1 VRQTYPTVD
10 KTVDQNL
17 SVKTDI
23 GISYMKNKIRV
34 AIVGVGNCAKSLVE
48 GVALYSKTGQTD
60 GLAFPE
66 IGGYKAENIEFVL
79 AYDVDSRKVGKPLWE
94 AIAAKPNC
102 AMDFEVDLE
111 DIARISR
118 TGMETGFIVEH
129 TTVKMGAVLDGVAAH
144 MANYDEDESFRVDE
158 ISEQL
163 TKEQLIADLRDH
175 KVDVLLN
182 YLPVGS
188 QEATEFYVEACL
200 EAKVPFVNCI
210 PVFIVSDP
218 VWEQKIKDAGIP
230 AIGDDMRSQLG
241 ASVMS
246 QALQELFFNRG
257 MKVKFHEQTNHGGN
271 TDFLNMMDQSRL
283 ASKKI
288 SKENVIRSQNDIRGI
303 PVPKNGIY
311 AGPSSYI
318 AYHGDNKVAH
328 FRIEAEGFGGA
339 PVIFDARL
347 SVQDSPNSA
356 GVVIDAIRFLQVARE
371 LGMVG
376 SLRGPS
382 ASTQKTPPTQ
392 MMIDDAYN
400 ECNALASRKWTPS
413 TVEHNSVP
421 GVRYP
426 NEVVLI

>member
-1 VRQTYPTVD
+1 MTE
-10 KTVDQNL
+10 N
-17 SVKTDI
+17 
-23 GISYMKNKIRV
+23 IRV
-34 AIVGVGNCAKSLVE
+34 AIVGVGNCAKSLIE
-48 GVALYSKTGQTD
+48 GVALYSSTGQTD

-66 IGGYKAENIEFVL
+66 IGGYTPKHIKFVL
-79 AYDVDSRKVGKPLWE
+79 AYDVDVRKVGIRLQD
-94 AIAAKPNC
+94 AIYAPPNC
-102 AMDFEVDLE
+102 SMKMVVSTNDLFNVCNYK
-111 DIARISR
+111 
-118 TGMETGFIVEH
+118 TK
-129 TTVKMGAVLDGVAAH
+129 VKMGRILDGVAPH
-144 MANYDEDESFRVDE
+144 MADYPEDESFRVDE
-158 ISEQL
+158 VSEQL
-163 TKEQLIADLRDH
+163 RHDELVKDLIDN
-175 KVDVLLN
+175 KIDVLLN

-188 QEATEFYVEACL
+188 QEATEFYVNACI

-218 VWEQKIKDAGIP
+218 VWEAKIIEAGIP

-271 TDFLNMMDQSRL
+271 TDFLNMVDQSRL

-303 PVPKNGIY
+303 AVPKNGIY

-318 AYHGDNKVAH
+318 PYHGDNKVAH

-339 PVIFDARL
+339 AVTFDARL

-356 GVVIDAIRFLQVARE
+356 GVVIDAIRYLQVARE
-371 LGMVG
+371 MGMIG

-392 MMIDDAYN
+392 MMIDDAYL
-400 ECNALASRKWTPS
+400 ECKALAARKWTAS
-413 TVEHNSVP
+413 TLRYNSEPHIAHGVTELAHN
-421 GVRYP
+421 
-426 NEVVLI
+426 

>member
-1 VRQTYPTVD
+1 
-10 KTVDQNL
+10 
-17 SVKTDI
+17 
-23 GISYMKNKIRV
+23 MKKIRV
-34 AIVGVGNCAKSLVE
+34 AVVGVGNCAKSLIE
-48 GVALYSKTGQTD
+48 GVALYSNTGQTE
-60 GLAFPE
+60 GLAFPD
-66 IGGYKAENIEFVL
+66 IGGYKAEHIEFVL
-79 AYDVDSRKVGKPLWE
+79 AYDVDSRKVGDWLWD
-94 AIAAKPNC
+94 AVYAKPNC
-102 AMDFEVDLE
+102 AMNMDVNIDW
-111 DIARISR
+111 
-118 TGMETGFIVEH
+118 VESVCGK
-129 TTVKMGAVLDGVAAH
+129 TEVKMGRVLDGVAAH
-144 MANYDEDESFRVDE
+144 MANYDEDEAFRVDE

-163 TKEQLIADLRDH
+163 THNQLVKDLIDN
-175 KVDVLLN
+175 KVDVVLN

-188 QEATEFYVEACL
+188 QEATEFYIEGCL

-210 PVFIVSDP
+210 PVFIASDP
-218 VWEQKIKDAGIP
+218 KWEARIKEAGIP

-271 TDFLNMMDQSRL
+271 TDFLNMMDQNRL

-356 GVVIDAIRFLQVARE
+356 GVVIDAIRYVTVAKE
-371 LGMVG
+371 MGMVG
-376 SLRGPS
+376 ALRGPS
-382 ASTQKTPPTQ
+382 AATQKTPPTQ
-392 MMIDDAYN
+392 MMIDDAHR
-400 ECNALASRKWTPS
+400 ECEALANRKWTEATTMYNTPDEQVVVQFNDG
-413 TVEHNSVP
+413 TRALRGL
-421 GVRYP
+421 GVA
-426 NEVVLI
+426 

>member
-1 VRQTYPTVD
+1 
-10 KTVDQNL
+10 
-17 SVKTDI
+17 
-23 GISYMKNKIRV
+23 MKETINV
-34 AIVGVGNCAKSLVE
+34 AIIGVGNCSKSLVE
-48 GVALYSKTGQTD
+48 GVALYSNSNRTD
-60 GLAFPE
+60 GLAFPD
-66 IGGYKAENIEFVL
+66 IGGYTARHIKFKL
-79 AYDVDSRKVGKPLWE
+79 AYDVDTRKVGRPLIE
-94 AIAAKPNC
+94 AIYAKPNC
-102 AMDFEVDLE
+102 AMDFDVYDEQINEIGGQTL
-111 DIARISR
+111 
-118 TGMETGFIVEH
+118 
-129 TTVKMGAVLDGVAAH
+129 VKRGALYDGVAPH
-144 MANYDEDESFRVDE
+144 MLNMPEDESFRVTKDPEPSKKDIVRDLIDNE
-158 ISEQL
+158 ID
-163 TKEQLIADLRDH
+163 I
-175 KVDVLLN
+175 VLN

-188 QEATEFYVEACL
+188 ETATRFYVEACL
-200 EAKVPFVNCI
+200 DAKVPFVNCI

-218 VWEQKIKDAGIP
+218 FWEKKLIEAGIP

-318 AYHGDNKVAH
+318 PYHGDNKVAH

-356 GVVIDAIRFLQVARE
+356 GVVIDAIRYLQVARE
-371 LGMVG
+371 MGMVG

-382 ASTQKTPPTQ
+382 AATQKTPIGQ
-392 MMIDDAYN
+392 MMIQDAHE
-400 ECNALASRKWTPS
+400 ECKALANREWTEVTS
-413 TVEHNSVP
+413 KHNKKA
-421 GVRYP
+421 
-426 NEVVLI
+426 

>member
-1 VRQTYPTVD
+1 
-10 KTVDQNL
+10 
-17 SVKTDI
+17 
-23 GISYMKNKIRV
+23 MKNKIRV
-34 AIVGVGNCAKSLVE
+34 AVVGVGNCSKSLIE
-48 GVALYSKTGQTD
+48 GVALYSKTGRTD
-60 GLAFPE
+60 GLAFPD
-66 IGGYKAENIEFVL
+66 IGGYTADNIEFVL
-79 AYDVDSRKVGKPLWE
+79 AYDVDERKVGQTLVD
-94 AIAAKPNC
+94 AISAKPNC
-102 AMDFEVDLE
+102 AMDFDVTTE
-111 DIARISR
+111 DIDAVTAGTVVMMGR
-118 TGMETGFIVEH
+118 T
-129 TTVKMGAVLDGVAAH
+129 LDGVAAH
-144 MANYDEDESFRVDE
+144 MSNYDADESFRVDE
-158 ISEQL
+158 ITEQL
-163 TKEQLIADLRDH
+163 DLETFIADLEAFQ
-175 KVDVLLN
+175 VDVVLN

-188 QEATEFYVEACL
+188 QEATEFYVEGCIA
-200 EAKVPFVNCI
+200 AKVPFVNCI

-218 VWEQKIKDAGIP
+218 VWEARIKEAGIP

-257 MKVKFHEQTNHGGN
+257 MQVKFHEQTNHGGN

-356 GVVIDAIRFLQVARE
+356 GVVIDAIRYVTVARE
-371 LGMVG
+371 MGMVG

-382 ASTQKTPPTQ
+382 AATQKTPPTQ
-392 MMIDDAYN
+392 LMIQDAHN
-400 ECNALASRKWTPS
+400 ECEALAKREWTEQTLKYNFP
-413 TVEHNSVP
+413 TDAIDKTDP
-421 GVRYP
+421 AKYGITWD
-426 NEVVLI
+426 LIRDSNGNLVANV

>member
-1 VRQTYPTVD
+1 
-10 KTVDQNL
+10 
-17 SVKTDI
+17 
-23 GISYMKNKIRV
+23 MKNKIRV
-34 AIVGVGNCAKSLVE
+34 AIIGVGNCAKSLVE

-79 AYDVDSRKVGKPLWE
+79 AYDVDYRKVGKRLTT
-94 AIAAKPNC
+94 AIYQKPNC
-102 AMDFEVDLE
+102 AMNMDVDSCDLLNVGCN
-111 DIARISR
+111 IK
-118 TGMETGFIVEH
+118 VQ
-129 TTVKMGAVLDGVAAH
+129 MGRVLDGVAPH
-144 MANYDEDESFRVDE
+144 MMDFDEDEAFRIDE
-158 ISEQL
+158 ESEQL
-163 TKEQLIADLRDH
+163 TEDKFLEDLHEHQIDVALI
-175 KVDVLLN
+175 

-188 QEATEFYVEACL
+188 EVATQFYVEAL
-200 EAKVPFVNCI
+200 LKAKVPFVNCI
-210 PVFIVSDP
+210 PVFIVSNP
-218 VWEQKIKDAGIP
+218 MWEKRIKAAGIP

-241 ASVMS
+241 ASIMS

-271 TDFLNMMDQSRL
+271 TDFLNMMDQRRL

-356 GVVIDAIRFLQVARE
+356 GVVIDAIRYLQVARE
-371 LGMVG
+371 TGMVG

-382 ASTQKTPPTQ
+382 AATQKTPPTQ
-392 MMIDDAYN
+392 MTIDDAHR
-400 ECNALASRKWTPS
+400 ECEALANRKWTQS
-413 TVEHNSVP
+413 TRTHNTPDNQVVVTFNDGTEALRGLGVVVE
-421 GVRYP
+421 
-426 NEVVLI
+426 

>member
-1 VRQTYPTVD
+1 
-10 KTVDQNL
+10 
-17 SVKTDI
+17 
-23 GISYMKNKIRV
+23 MKDKIRV

-48 GVALYSKTGQTD
+48 GVALYSKTGQKD
-60 GLAFPE
+60 GLAFHS
-66 IGGYKAENIEFVL
+66 IGGYEAKHIEFVL
-79 AYDVDSRKVGKPLWE
+79 AYDVDTRKVGRPLKK
-94 AIAAKPNC
+94 AIYGLPNC
-102 AMDFEVDLE
+102 AMDILNDDNRHWLDDCIENSCEVKRGRLE
-111 DIARISR
+111 
-118 TGMETGFIVEH
+118 
-129 TTVKMGAVLDGVAAH
+129 DGVAAH
-144 MANYDEDESFRVDE
+144 MLSMPEDESFRV
-158 ISEQL
+158 
-163 TKEQLIADLRDH
+163 TKDPEPSLEDVVNDLVAN

-188 QEATEFYVEACL
+188 EVATRFYVNACL
-200 EAKVPFVNCI
+200 KAKVPFVNCI

-218 VWEQKIKDAGIP
+218 FWEEKLKEVGIP

-257 MKVKFHEQTNHGGN
+257 MQVQFHSQTNHGGN

-288 SKENVIRSQNDIRGI
+288 SKENVIRSQNDLRNI

-318 AYHGDNKVAH
+318 AFHGDNKVAH
-328 FRIEAEGFGGA
+328 FRIESTGFGGA

-356 GVVIDAIRFLQVARE
+356 GVVIDAIRYLQVARE
-371 LGMVG
+371 MGLVG

-382 ASTQKTPPTQ
+382 AATQKTPPDQ
-392 MMIDDAYN
+392 MMIQDAFE
-400 ECNALASRKWTPS
+400 ECKALAERRLTESLR
-413 TVEHNSVP
+413 NNNL
-421 GVRYP
+421 VRGDK
-426 NEVVLI
+426 

>member
-1 VRQTYPTVD
+1 
-10 KTVDQNL
+10 
-17 SVKTDI
+17 
-23 GISYMKNKIRV
+23 MKDKIRV

-48 GVALYSKTGQTD
+48 GVALYSRTGQTD

-79 AYDVDSRKVGKPLWE
+79 AYDVDTRKVGSHLFE
-94 AIAAKPNC
+94 AIFAKPNC
-102 AMDFEVDLE
+102 AMHFDVNLY
-111 DIARISR
+111 DINRV
-118 TGMETGFIVEH
+118 TG
-129 TTVKMGAVLDGVAAH
+129 TTLVQMGAVLDGVAPH
-144 MANYDEDESFRVDE
+144 MAHHDEDESFRVDE

-163 TKEQLIADLRDH
+163 TKEKLVKDLIDNE
-175 KVDVLLN
+175 VDVVLN

-188 QEATEFYVEACL
+188 QEATEFYVEGCL

-218 VWEQKIKDAGIP
+218 KWEARIKEAGIP

-271 TDFLNMMDQSRL
+271 TDFLNMMDASRL

-318 AYHGDNKVAH
+318 AYHQDNKVAH

-356 GVVIDAIRFLQVARE
+356 GVVIDAIRYLQVARE
-371 LGMVG
+371 MGLVG

-382 ASTQKTPPTQ
+382 AATQKTPPTQ
-392 MMIDDAYN
+392 LMIQDAHA
-400 ECNALASRKWTPS
+400 ECEALAKRKLTSSLMSHNLPGETTRVTQS
-413 TVEHNSVP
+413 AAGDFVEAVN
-421 GVRYP
+421 G
-426 NEVVLI
+426 

>member
-1 VRQTYPTVD
+1 
-10 KTVDQNL
+10 
-17 SVKTDI
+17 
-23 GISYMKNKIRV
+23 MKNKIRV

-60 GLAFPE
+60 GLAFPD

-79 AYDVDSRKVGKPLWE
+79 AYDVDPRKVGKLLST
-94 AIAAKPNC
+94 AIRAKPNC
-102 AMDFEVDLE
+102 AMQFEGIEAFEIDRVCPHV
-111 DIARISR
+111 R
-118 TGMETGFIVEH
+118 
-129 TTVKMGAVLDGVAAH
+129 VKMGAVLDGVAPH
-144 MANYDEDESFRVDE
+144 MINHDEDEAFRIDE
-158 ISEQL
+158 ESEQL
-163 TKEQLIADLRDH
+163 DMTTLVQDLKTH

-188 QEATEFYVEACL
+188 QEATEFYVEGCL

-210 PVFIVSDP
+210 PVFIVSDKK
-218 VWEQKIKDAGIP
+218 WEKRIKDAGIP

-241 ASVMS
+241 ASVLS

-257 MKVKFHEQTNHGGN
+257 MQVKFHEQTNHGGN

-339 PVIFDARL
+339 PVVFDARL

-356 GVVIDAIRFLQVARE
+356 GVVIDAIRYVTVARE
-371 LGMVG
+371 MGLVG

-382 ASTQKTPPTQ
+382 AATQKTPPTQ
-392 MMIDDAYN
+392 MMIQDAHA
-400 ECNALASRKWTPS
+400 ECEALSKRKLTDSLMAHNLPTNVTGS
-413 TVEHNSVP
+413 VTIHESPTGDRVEP
-421 GVRYP
+421 KYY
-426 NEVVLI
+426 EVAGK

>member
-1 VRQTYPTVD
+1 MKD
-10 KTVDQNL
+10 KIN
-17 SVKTDI
+17 
-23 GISYMKNKIRV
+23 V

-48 GVALYSKTGQTD
+48 GVALYSTQNLTD
-60 GLAFPE
+60 GLTFPD
-66 IGGYKAENIEFVL
+66 IGGYTAKNINFVL
-79 AYDVDSRKVGKPLWE
+79 AYDVDTRKVGRPLHD
-94 AIAAKPNC
+94 AIFALPNC
-102 AMDFEVDLE
+102 AMNMGVGQNSL
-111 DIARISR
+111 ASVCNN
-118 TGMETGFIVEH
+118 TIV
-129 TTVKMGAVLDGVAAH
+129 KRGALYDGVAPH
-144 MANYDEDESFRVDE
+144 MLNMPEEESFRV
-158 ISEQL
+158 
-163 TKEQLIADLRDH
+163 TKDPEPSMKDIVADLKEH
-175 KVDVLLN
+175 QVDVLLN

-188 QEATEFYVEACL
+188 ETATRFYVEACL
-200 EAKVPFVNCI
+200 EAKVSFVNCI

-218 VWEQKIKDAGIP
+218 YWEQRLIKAGIP

-271 TDFLNMMDQSRL
+271 TDFLNMLDQTRL

-339 PVIFDARL
+339 PVIFDAKL

-356 GVVIDAIRFLQVARE
+356 GIVIDAIRYLQVARE
-371 LGMVG
+371 MGLVG

-392 MMIDDAYN
+392 MMIQDAYE
-400 ECNALASRKWTPS
+400 ECKALAERRITENVRKYN
-413 TVEHNSVP
+413 VIN
-421 GVRYP
+421 
-426 NEVVLI
+426 

>member
-1 VRQTYPTVD
+1 
-10 KTVDQNL
+10 
-17 SVKTDI
+17 
-23 GISYMKNKIRV
+23 MKNKIRV

-48 GVALYSKTGQTD
+48 GVALYTKTGQTD
-60 GLAFPE
+60 GLAFAE
-66 IGGYKAENIEFVL
+66 IGGYKPENIEFVL
-79 AYDVDSRKVGKPLWE
+79 AYDIDTRKVGRPLSR
-94 AIAAKPNC
+94 AIFGKPNC
-102 AMDFEVDLE
+102 AMDILSEDQKVWLE
-111 DIARISR
+111 DVIER
-118 TGMETGFIVEH
+118 GCE
-129 TTVKMGAVLDGVAAH
+129 VKRGRLEDGVAQH
-144 MANYDEDESFRVDE
+144 MLSMPEDESFRV
-158 ISEQL
+158 
-163 TKEQLIADLRDH
+163 TKDPEPSLEDVVKDLRDY

-188 QEATEFYVEACL
+188 EIATRFYVQACL
-200 EAKVPFVNCI
+200 KAKVPFVNCI

-218 VWEQKIKDAGIP
+218 FWEEKLKEVGIP

-241 ASVMS
+241 ASVLS

-257 MKVKFHEQTNHGGN
+257 MQVQFHSQTNHGGN

-288 SKENVIRSQNDIRGI
+288 SKENVIRSQNDLRNI

-328 FRIEAEGFGGA
+328 FRIESTGFGGA

-356 GVVIDAIRFLQVARE
+356 GVVIDAIRYLQVARE
-371 LGMVG
+371 MGLVG

-392 MMIDDAYN
+392 MMIQDAFE
-400 ECNALASRKWTPS
+400 ECKALAERRLTYSLK
-413 TVEHNSVP
+413 EHNT
-421 GVRYP
+421 
-426 NEVVLI
+426 IKDA

>member
-1 VRQTYPTVD
+1 M
-10 KTVDQNL
+10 
-17 SVKTDI
+17 S
-23 GISYMKNKIRV
+23 KIRV
-34 AIVGVGNCAKSLVE
+34 AVVGVGNCAKSLIE
-48 GVALYSKTGQTD
+48 GVALYAETGQTD
-60 GLAFPE
+60 GLSFPE
-66 IGGYKAENIEFVL
+66 IGGYRAENIEFVL
-79 AYDVDSRKVGKPLWE
+79 AYDVDPRKVGQTLEK
-94 AIAAKPNC
+94 AISAKPNC
-102 AMDFEVDLE
+102 AMDFNVSSGALMSVGAKA
-111 DIARISR
+111 IK
-118 TGMETGFIVEH
+118 
-129 TTVKMGAVLDGVAAH
+129 VKMGAVLDGVAPH
-144 MANYDEDESFRVDE
+144 MINYDEDEAFRIDE
-158 ISEQL
+158 VSEQL
-163 TKEQLIADLRDH
+163 THEQLVRDLKEHR
-175 KVDVLLN
+175 VDVLLN

-188 QEATEFYVEACL
+188 QEATEFYVEGCL

-218 VWEQKIKDAGIP
+218 KWEARIKEAGIP

-241 ASVMS
+241 ASVLS

-356 GVVIDAIRFLQVARE
+356 GVVIDAIRYLQVARE
-371 LGMVG
+371 MGMVG

-392 MMIDDAYN
+392 MMIQDAQE
-400 ECNALASRKWTPS
+400 ECEALAKRQWSGS
-413 TVEHNSVP
+413 TLKHNSPTSVEP
-421 GVRYP
+421 LRAVSFSTQGTR
-426 NEVVLI
+426 

>member
-1 VRQTYPTVD
+1 
-10 KTVDQNL
+10 
-17 SVKTDI
+17 
-23 GISYMKNKIRV
+23 MKKIRV
-34 AIVGVGNCAKSLVE
+34 AVVGVGNCAKSLIE

-79 AYDVDSRKVGKPLWE
+79 AYDVDPRKVNHILSH
-94 AIAAKPNC
+94 AIIAKPNC
-102 AMDFEVDLE
+102 AMRFDVNYESLAEVGGL
-111 DIARISR
+111 
-118 TGMETGFIVEH
+118 TV
-129 TTVKMGAVLDGVAAH
+129 VKMGMVLDGVAAH
-144 MANYDEDESFRVDE
+144 MADFDEDEAFRIDE
-158 ISEQL
+158 ESEQP
-163 TKEQLIADLRDH
+163 TPKQIVQDLIDH

-188 QEATEFYVEACL
+188 QIATEHYVECCL
-200 EAKVPFVNCI
+200 AAKVPFVNCI
-210 PVFIVSDP
+210 PVFIASDKK
-218 VWEQKIKDAGIP
+218 WEERIKEAGIP

-241 ASVMS
+241 ASVLS

-356 GVVIDAIRFLQVARE
+356 GVVIDAIRYLQVARE
-371 LGMVG
+371 MGMVG

-382 ASTQKTPPTQ
+382 AATQKTPPTQ
-392 MMIDDAYN
+392 MMIQDAHA
-400 ECNALASRKWTPS
+400 ECEALAHRQWTGS
-413 TVEHNSVP
+413 TLKHNSPTPAEPLRSVNFVTQ
-421 GVRYP
+421 GLR
-426 NEVVLI
+426 